1 MNTRRLAQRSAD
13 TAFLHAWFAGLPP
26 ESFAQSVERSG
37 VSAAALGSGYTV
49 FFIYSAL
56 VGVFAVI
63 LAFVVASRRAR
74 ATASPTVKTAVEA
87 SS

>member
-1 MNTRRLAQRSAD
+1 LCAV
-13 TAFLHAWFAGLPP
+13 LPP

-63 LAFVVASRRAR
+63 LAFVVVSRRAKGTG
-74 ATASPTVKTAVEA
+74 AAAAKTVVEA
-87 SS
+87 PS